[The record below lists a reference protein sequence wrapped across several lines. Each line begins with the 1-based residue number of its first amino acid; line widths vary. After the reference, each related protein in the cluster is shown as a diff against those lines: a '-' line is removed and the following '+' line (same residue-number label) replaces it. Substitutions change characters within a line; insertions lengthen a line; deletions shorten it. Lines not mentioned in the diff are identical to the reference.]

1 MKIKIIILFLAFL
14 FYAVTLN
21 AQNQI
26 RIDTISVNY
35 FNGITKKKEIIDIY
49 QIKND
54 SDEDYLTWVSLAPIN
69 NRTNTKLIRDYFI
82 KTKGDYNLIGMMND
96 DLLTLNSM
104 CEIGYTFL
112 KDIPPNE
119 TFSYFVAKNRIESR
133 FYRERIVIIK
143 KKEVERYLKMIIDK
157 KYFYQL
163 SDIFLIEK

>member
-112 KDIPPNE
+112 KDIPPSE

-157 KYFYQL
+157 K
-163 SDIFLIEK
+163 EK

>member
-112 KDIPPNE
+112 KDIPPSE

-133 FYRERIVIIK
+133 FYRERIVIIGI
-143 KKEVERYLKMIIDK
+143 VV
-157 KYFYQL
+157 
-163 SDIFLIEK
+163 

>member
-112 KDIPPNE
+112 KDIPPSE

-143 KKEVERYLKMIIDK
+143 KKEDVSE
-157 KYFYQL
+157 
-163 SDIFLIEK
+163 

>member
-49 QIKND
+49 QITND

-96 DLLTLNSM
+96 NLLTLNSM

-112 KDIPPNE
+112 KDIPPSE
-119 TFSYFVAKNRIESR
+119 TFSYFVRIKILSRKNCYYKEKGSR
-133 FYRERIVIIK
+133 AVPEN
-143 KKEVERYLKMIIDK
+143 DN
-157 KYFYQL
+157 
-163 SDIFLIEK
+163 

>member
-49 QIKND
+49 QITND

-96 DLLTLNSM
+96 NLLTLNSM

-157 KYFYQL
+157 KYFL
-163 SDIFLIEK
+163 SIIRHFFN

>member
-96 DLLTLNSM
+96 NLLTLNSM

-112 KDIPPNE
+112 KDIPPSE

-143 KKEVERYLKMIIDK
+143 KKEVERYLKMITNVPLRDV
-157 KYFYQL
+157 
-163 SDIFLIEK
+163 

>member
-49 QIKND
+49 QITND

-96 DLLTLNSM
+96 NLLTLNSM

-112 KDIPPNE
+112 KDIPPSE

-143 KKEVERYLKMIIDK
+143 KKEVERYLKMILVYDK
-157 KYFYQL
+157 N
-163 SDIFLIEK
+163 

>member
-96 DLLTLNSM
+96 NLLTLNSM

-112 KDIPPNE
+112 KDIPPSE

-133 FYRERIVIIK
+133 FYRERIKILSRK
-143 KKEVERYLKMIIDK
+143 NCYYKEKGSRAVPKNDN
-157 KYFYQL
+157 
-163 SDIFLIEK
+163 

>member
-49 QIKND
+49 QITND

-96 DLLTLNSM
+96 NLLTLNSM

-112 KDIPPNE
+112 KDIPPSE

-143 KKEVERYLKMIIDK
+143 KKEVERYL
-157 KYFYQL
+157 

>member
-1 MKIKIIILFLAFL
+1 MKIKIIILFLVFL

-21 AQNQI
+21 AQNHI
-26 RIDTISVNY
+26 RIDTISVSY

-49 QIKND
+49 QITND

-82 KTKGDYNLIGMMND
+82 KIKGDYNLIGMMND
-96 DLLTLNSM
+96 NLLTLDSL
-104 CEIGYTFL
+104 CEIGYTFM
-112 KDIPPNE
+112 KNISPSE

-143 KKEVERYLKMIIDK
+143 KKEIERYLKMRIDN
-157 KYFYQL
+157 KYLYQF

>member
-96 DLLTLNSM
+96 NLLTLNSM

-112 KDIPPNE
+112 KDIPPSE

-143 KKEVERYLKMIIDK
+143 KKEVERYLKMILVYDK
-157 KYFYQL
+157 N
-163 SDIFLIEK
+163 

>member
-112 KDIPPNE
+112 KDIPPSE

-143 KKEVERYLKMIIDK
+143 KKEVERYL
-157 KYFYQL
+157 YQL

>member
-96 DLLTLNSM
+96 NLLTLNSM

-112 KDIPPNE
+112 KDIPPSE

-143 KKEVERYLKMIIDK
+143 KKEVERYLKMIK
-157 KYFYQL
+157 
-163 SDIFLIEK
+163 EKGSRAVPKNDN

>member
-1 MKIKIIILFLAFL
+1 M
-14 FYAVTLN
+14 
-21 AQNQI
+21 
-26 RIDTISVNY
+26 
-35 FNGITKKKEIIDIY
+35 
-49 QIKND
+49 
-54 SDEDYLTWVSLAPIN
+54 
-69 NRTNTKLIRDYFI
+69 IRDYFI

-157 KYFYQL
+157 KYFYQF

>member
-96 DLLTLNSM
+96 NLLTLNSM

-112 KDIPPNE
+112 KDIPPSE

-133 FYRERIVIIK
+133 FYRERIVISEFCI
-143 KKEVERYLKMIIDK
+143 VLY
-157 KYFYQL
+157 
-163 SDIFLIEK
+163 

>member
-49 QIKND
+49 QITND

-96 DLLTLNSM
+96 NLLTLNSM

-143 KKEVERYLKMIIDK
+143 KKEVERLCTAT
-157 KYFYQL
+157 QN
-163 SDIFLIEK
+163 

>member
-49 QIKND
+49 QITND

-96 DLLTLNSM
+96 DL
-104 CEIGYTFL
+104 F
-112 KDIPPNE
+112 K
-119 TFSYFVAKNRIESR
+119 FRK
-133 FYRERIVIIK
+133 
-143 KKEVERYLKMIIDK
+143 
-157 KYFYQL
+157 
-163 SDIFLIEK
+163 

>member
-96 DLLTLNSM
+96 NLLTLNSM

-112 KDIPPNE
+112 KDIPPSE

-133 FYRERIVIIK
+133 FYRERIVIIGI
-143 KKEVERYLKMIIDK
+143 VV
-157 KYFYQL
+157 
-163 SDIFLIEK
+163 

>member
-82 KTKGDYNLIGMMND
+82 KTKG
-96 DLLTLNSM
+96 
-104 CEIGYTFL
+104 
-112 KDIPPNE
+112 
-119 TFSYFVAKNRIESR
+119 ESR

>member
-96 DLLTLNSM
+96 DLLTLSSM

-112 KDIPPNE
+112 KDIPPSE

-133 FYRERIVIIK
+133 FYRERIVISEFCI
-143 KKEVERYLKMIIDK
+143 VLY
-157 KYFYQL
+157 
-163 SDIFLIEK
+163 